1 MYTCETCTA
10 ANVAAADAAAEEAER
25 AALWQQVRTWVCAGP
40 CLLIAPHVVRAAGC
54 AVWGGDSSALCVS
67 HLHCVDVCEY

>member
-25 AALWQQVRTWVCAGP
+25 AALWQQVRTWVALRGP
-40 CLLIAPHVVRAAGC
+40 LP
-54 AVWGGDSSALCVS
+54 
-67 HLHCVDVCEY
+67 VDCTAYGVKCWMQYGR

>member
-25 AALWQQVRTWVCAGP
+25 AALWQQVRAWVALRGP
-40 CLLIAPHVVRAAGC
+40 RPAC
-54 AVWGGDSSALCVS
+54 
-67 HLHCVDVCEY
+67 